1 MHTYKCVVIKCSVQH
16 NVEKESALVT
26 DEIFIL
32 KLFLKLG
39 LDESTSGPQG
49 KNEML
54 WLIDL
59 SLFCSPTQ
67 LGCSVNKWKQI

>member
-49 KNEML
+49 KK
-54 WLIDL
+54 WDALIDWFEPV
-59 SLFCSPTQ
+59 LFPNSTW
-67 LGCSVNKWKQI
+67 L